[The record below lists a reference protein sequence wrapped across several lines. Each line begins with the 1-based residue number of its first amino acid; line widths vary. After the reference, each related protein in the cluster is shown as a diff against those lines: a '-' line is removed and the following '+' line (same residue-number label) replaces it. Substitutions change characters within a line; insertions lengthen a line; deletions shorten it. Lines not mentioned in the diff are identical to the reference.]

1 MFCNNNLLFWN
12 NSYKLRW
19 FLDGFFWFCHI
30 SILVFFFY
38 RNNNFEALNKAF
50 IWRSV
55 AKHYTLFTKLVQSRW
70 LDIDQVLFA
79 FLFTQTKSSSIKGQ
93 KGTRKCSAINIKFHR
108 LLASH
113 SDAHIWV
120 RLLLSQ
126 RDQINWFIIFLF
138 VLISIS

>member
-1 MFCNNNLLFWN
+1 MFWNNNLLFWN

-55 AKHYTLFTKLVQSRW
+55 AKHIRYSPSLFSQDGWILTKF
-70 LDIDQVLFA
+70 LFA